1 VPPRPTTS
9 RKPAPP
15 DPPDT
20 GVRDAITWSLCDH
33 SEQVSS
39 RGVTRSRTQ
48 VAIIGAGP
56 AGLLLGQLLYRQGI
70 DAVILEA
77 RSREYVEARI
87 RAGVLEQGTIEVLRE
102 AGVGERM
109 DREGLPHGGIYIN
122 YDGQRHH
129 IPMTELTGGR
139 QVMIYG
145 QTEVVKDLI
154 AARLAAGAPLH
165 FDCADVA
172 VSGLTTDTPTV
183 TYTAGDGTEHE
194 LAADLIAG
202 TDGFHGIC
210 RPAIPDPILQTW
222 GREYPFAWLGILAD
236 VAPSTD
242 ELIYA
247 QHERGFALHSM
258 RSPTVSRLYIQV
270 PPTEKI
276 EDWSDD
282 RIWSE
287 LHTRLATDG
296 WELTEGPVTEKSI
309 TPMRSFVAAPMRH
322 GRLFLA
328 GDAAHIVP
336 PTGAKGLNLAVA
348 DVTVLAEA
356 MIAHFTHR
364 ADGGLHEYSDRCTTR
379 VWRAQHFSWW
389 MTTMLHQDPEADAY
403 ALALQRSQLRYT
415 CSSEAAM
422 TSLAE
427 NYVGLPLA
435 ETTLVHG

>member
-1 VPPRPTTS
+1 MTVIR
-9 RKPAPP
+9 
-15 DPPDT
+15 
-20 GVRDAITWSLCDH
+20 
-33 SEQVSS
+33 E
-39 RGVTRSRTQ
+39 RTQ
-48 VAIIGAGP
+48 VAIVGAGP
-56 AGLLLGQLLYRQGI
+56 AGLLLGQLLHRQGI
-70 DAVILEA
+70 EAVIVEA
-77 RSREYVEARI
+77 RSRAYVEARI

-102 AGVGERM
+102 VGVGERM

-122 YDGQRHH
+122 YEGMRHH
-129 IPMTELTGGR
+129 IPMSELTGGR
-139 QVMIYG
+139 GVMIYG

-154 AARLAAGAPLH
+154 AARLKDGAPLL
-165 FDCADVA
+165 FDCSN
-172 VSGLTTDTPTV
+172 VSVDGV
-183 TYTAGDGTEHE
+183 TSDEPVVRYTHDGQEHE
-194 LAADLIAG
+194 LRCELITG
-202 TDGFHGIC
+202 CDGFHGVC
-210 RPAIPDPILQTW
+210 RTAIPAGVLMTS

-270 PPTEKI
+270 DPNEKI
-276 EDWSDD
+276 DDWSDE

-287 LHTRLATDG
+287 LHVRLASDG

-309 TPMRSFVAAPMRH
+309 TPMRSFVASPMRY
-322 GRLFLA
+322 GRLLLA

-356 MIAHFTHR
+356 LAEHFAHSD
-364 ADGGLHEYSDRCTTR
+364 AALDEYSDRCTAR

-389 MTTMLHQDPEADAY
+389 MTTMLHQDPDADDY
-403 ALALQRSQLRYT
+403 GRELQRSQLRYT
-415 CSSEAAM
+415 CASEAAM

-427 NYVGLPLA
+427 NYVGLRLR
-435 ETTLVHG
+435 ETAVHHG